1 MPDYIVLRLTPAA
14 ATHPGTFTTYLTGL
28 TVKVYDI
35 SYDNPSGQVAP
46 AMLAVTAA
54 SATPTAVTLTNSSNG
69 FGSVSVGDP
78 ILVQGVGT
86 GYDGVFICVAPTNA
100 GTITY
105 QATGPFTPTPAT
117 GPNKVQPH
125 VIGIAQYIAPT
136 PVPAALTPPPPPPFY
151 TYQPGTGIA
160 QHYDSSGTLL
170 SVATAVILVPPGIPG
185 HASPSIQIEFDRG
198 TQTVLD
204 PNIYYEV
211 ALVSPSTAPT
221 PDQYQTITTLAPAS
235 ISAPASVS
243 AYVTLPAPVSST
255 ATAPLQIPNNGNPPN
270 FDNLLTAITAVLAK
284 DPGPVTLTNVQAA
297 AWITLNPLT
306 LNQCQT
312 IAYEIVYG
320 PQPPLPVPS
329 DPLEAMYTSPP
340 NSGSASDPN
349 QQALSGFQGSL
360 TSYYA
365 QNNATAAQLTNFV
378 FSLVA
383 ALGCELQSTKATSA
397 IVDFPVYPNQN
408 PSAPATNATAS
419 EAEVILTGALGIDI
433 PAQYFY
439 ALTAQLPAQMTAAQ
453 RFAAA
458 TGADQQHNL
467 TQLTNAVNAGW
478 ITVPA
483 MGVAQAARA
492 LSALNV
498 PAASTVTQC
507 PIASIA
513 PIWTDWL
520 AFPTAAWP
528 GLPAVYTY
536 QAGDD
541 LTYFWPV
548 EASAQHAAFLNLVL
562 FTLTQNYTIPA
573 GGGLLKDAII
583 TNFSL
588 SNVGQLAALTPTQW
602 QTFFASLPVPII
614 SGVHT
619 PTAVL
624 PPFTAPGTVAIRVA
638 AFIRYFQSF
647 FGVQSVTANV
657 PTANPAAPPSLTLP
671 ASELIA
677 TTIGTLAFP
686 LTAAQLSGLDTAAGV
701 ASGGDAEAKAWVL
714 QAITAIN
721 NLAKLTTSTVP
732 SSLQFS
738 MMEALYARGFT
749 SSEDVLDLPFADFQQ
764 ALTGTVAYDFAA
776 QIQRNAGALHE
787 FPPTGSQTF
796 IPINP
801 GSLTDCVPPLCLSPL
816 GPIAYL
822 QEMLKVSEGSTCDD
836 PFPAA
841 QTDVQPQNLA
851 AAITPRRGPIGTTL
865 LATRANLETPL
876 PLIDIVNECLE
887 YVASTKS
894 SISHGTVYNTAAD
907 ALAGHTLCVEECC
920 TEQEKDDD
928 AACHDPATLFAALPE
943 YSTPGTP
950 SPSGALVRVKTGGFS
965 NSEVEPAVYNILKA
979 DFSSCCLPYSQ
990 ALDVS
995 RTYLEHFR
1003 SCRFEVMRTFR
1014 KCITEFVL
1022 DPNNPPAGFRS
1033 YLWRYPVR
1041 IDIAIEYLGI
1051 TPEEYVVLF
1060 GGVWPVP
1067 CDAPATN
1074 AKPLTRSTRQLYG
1087 FAAEVEVED
1096 NTWTA
1101 TVVQLPEFLKC
1112 TCLTYCEFLDLWKCG
1127 FVTFSNAGDEAGQF
1141 PDCEPCCLDKLH
1153 LTFPVKGEEEIPL
1166 RKLAVFIRLWHKLK
1180 RLCGGGYSFQQLAD
1194 IYAVLLSINP
1204 TNPDIIRQLAALQ
1217 MLRDQLRLP
1226 LTDEHATAAP
1236 GAAGADRTF
1245 LLSLWTGTGHQWDW
1259 ALQRFIEGIA
1269 HYAACRYG
1277 CERREPEFLK
1287 HLVGNLDCL
1296 SHLAGFDPA
1305 TAKATWHFA
1314 PTHTLRFAEILAK
1327 LYASKFSI
1335 GEAVFLFAGDD
1346 SQYGGYGHEDHG
1358 HAYDDKPEYEKHEH
1372 EYDDKHDHEEH
1383 EHDEREPEHEHKP
1396 SPWQLRRKL
1405 LERHVPREETEDWTW
1420 SRLESALHHEFGL
1433 AGEHPSLQR
1442 QQAMFDC
1449 WERVFDYDRVRKEL
1463 GERAECHLRYFQ
1475 DQTVPVYALTTDDL
1489 EDDRWMVRTGHAG
1502 RWIRSLSHDVRVKDF
1517 AQARPELWAA
1527 DAPAVLVA
1535 GETETGNANLSRFL
1549 GDGCLETG
1557 APRLY
1562 DDLKKLNDGLRERAR
1577 DALVAYLCGVNG
1589 IKKTPKELS
1598 DQLLLDV
1605 ETGLCEKASRIEE
1618 AITAVQ
1624 TFVQRGRIGLE
1635 AGWKTTPQFAHM
1647 WDSRF
1652 ANYHVWQ
1659 ACKRRELYKENL
1671 IDWHELEKATKIES
1685 FRFMD
1690 EELRR
1695 VSLTIA
1701 APGGVDYW
1709 PEHRPPAPGLCLLQE
1724 RDPATMQL
1732 LSPPPLPA
1740 VTREGL
1746 GLLATPERDGR
1757 PSWITTAPGQKT
1769 AASGGTAAPPQSGGP
1784 LPPNLP
1790 FWMEAA
1796 IKLGTRFARVA
1807 AAGYPP
1813 ASTPFEPWKSSRPAG
1828 TKEES
1833 CVECCAECGCRHPAH
1848 VDEYY
1853 FWLVDARHF
1862 DPHDAQRSDKN
1873 TPSAFTFDAQQNAYY
1888 DPGAQESTP
1897 WHDPTKLPNL
1907 LEWPSQPMVRLA
1919 WCRLHNGEFQQRRI
1933 SDHGVAVTSASA
1945 ADISFQGRVGD
1956 SLYFA
1961 IPGALATSGFR
1972 YDLSGDLAHAEENL
1986 TVPTSSP
1993 SSTPVGLLAYPYFV
2007 YFTPGARLFP
2017 WSPYSP
2023 AIAVA
2028 NSLRAHC
2035 RFESALKWYDLF
2047 YDPLTQDNTWAKC
2060 LQDKPSQPSPQPQPT
2075 PAPQLGTAAA
2085 APVVAATPAGT
2096 ATPTVSATPAV
2107 PVAATPAVTVTP
2119 VVPVAATP
2127 AVSVPGVIG
2136 GPVNNAA
2143 TTCCDSTDVSCHV
2156 ARQRSVLLH
2165 YLETLVEWG
2174 DALMRRDSPE
2184 QFQQARVIFDSAR
2197 TILGPRPHKVANPAT
2212 VNPPAATVATFI
2224 PLFAPINPRLM
2235 MLYDRLDDRM
2245 ALIRDC
2251 LDKRRLRQASERHD
2265 AQYWGHDPVRDGW
2278 RSDLNHCCDEADWCH
2293 PHSPYR
2299 FTFLIQKAKE
2309 LANQTRELGGALLA
2323 AFEKGD
2329 AEYLASMRTVHERE
2343 LLVLGRKVREG
2354 EWRDADFQVQ
2364 ALQLTKESDQESRR
2378 YYANLIANG
2387 LISNENGY
2395 VTLTDVALGF
2405 RTLSNASELIGQLLV
2420 LIPEIFTPTLTGV
2433 TTQLPVGTKLQGMF
2447 AAAARILTTLA
2458 DIAGTTASLDLTQ
2471 AGWDRRLQ
2479 DWIHQVQIL
2488 DIQIQQVEMQILGAE
2503 RRRDD
2508 SLRQLNSQQ
2517 RQIEQSTEVMN
2528 FLRDKFTNHAVYL
2541 FLQKNTADLHYRMY
2555 ELALS
2560 AAREAERAF
2569 HFERGHDTRKFVSC
2583 EGWNNLHE
2591 GLLAGER
2598 LQLSLARMEKEYCD
2612 RNRREYELTKHI
2624 SLRLQFPAEFLR
2636 LKLTGRCEIDL
2647 AEWRFDLD
2655 YPGHFMRRIKNAT
2668 ITIPAV
2674 SGPYNGVHC
2683 RLTLLGS
2690 STRVDPLLSLAPAHC
2705 CNTCKSGNGYEACP
2719 HDPRIV
2725 RQYAA
2730 TEAIATS
2737 GGNNDSGLFELNFH
2751 DDRYLPFEF
2760 RGAVSK
2766 WRIELPPDN
2775 NYFDMDTLSDVIVHL
2790 NYTSREGGE
2799 RLRHAA
2805 KEAAEK
2811 RLPGAGWCLFD
2822 VSHDFPDAWELSRTN
2837 NDENQHRDHQ
2847 RGDKRPRHLNLKF
2860 GRHLFPFIPGH
2871 RELRIDKMALLFDTC
2886 EKPDRDCCA
2895 GECACGEDKIRA
2907 CWRVGFKG
2915 HRGECE
2921 ETEICCAASE
2931 DWSDLYYGVVDSWMG
2946 ALARNGDRQEAR
2958 LRFPAEVGELSKV
2971 FLLCRYEVASPCLDK

>member
-1 MPDYIVLRLTPAA
+1 MPYIVLRLIPAA
-14 ATHPGTFTTYLTGL
+14 AIDPGTFATSYLAGL
-28 TVKVYDI
+28 TVKVYD
-35 SYDNPSGQVAP
+35 
-46 AMLAVTAA
+46 
-54 SATPTAVTLTNSSNG
+54 
-69 FGSVSVGDP
+69 VS
-78 ILVQGVGT
+78 
-86 GYDGVFICVAPTNA
+86 FA
-100 GTITY
+100 GTASSPLGP
-105 QATGPFTPTPAT
+105 ATIVQHVTTGITPTPA
-117 GPNKVQPH
+117 
-125 VIGIAQYIAPT
+125 
-136 PVPAALTPPPPPPFY
+136 
-151 TYQPGTGIA
+151 
-160 QHYDSSGTLL
+160 
-170 SVATAVILVPPGIPG
+170 SVATAVIPVPAATPEYV
-185 HASPSIQIEFDRG
+185 SPNIQVAFVRG

-204 PNIYYEV
+204 PTVYYDV
-211 ALVSPSTAPT
+211 PLLTGTLPAN
-221 PDQYQTITTLAPAS
+221 YQDILS
-235 ISAPASVS
+235 SDVS
-243 AYVTLPAPVSST
+243 AYVTLPAPASST
-255 ATAPLQIPNNGNPPN
+255 AAAPLQLPTNGNPP
-270 FDNLLTAITAVLAK
+270 DYDDLLTAVTKVLAK
-284 DPGPVTLTNVQAA
+284 DPGPATLTNAQAA
-297 AWITLNPLT
+297 AWMTLNPLT

-320 PQPPLPVPS
+320 PQPPLPGPPES
-329 DPLEAMYTSPP
+329 LENMYTDPP
-340 NSGSASDPN
+340 NSGAMSDSN
-349 QQALSGFQGSL
+349 QQDLSAFQGSL

-365 QNNATAAQLTNFV
+365 QNNATAALLTNFV
-378 FSLVA
+378 FSLSA
-383 ALGCELQSTKATSA
+383 ALWCELQSKAATSA
-397 IVDFPVYPNQN
+397 ILEFPVNPNAS
-408 PSAPATNATAS
+408 PPPTNATVS
-419 EAEVILTGALGIDI
+419 EAEIILTVTSGNLGIDV

-439 ALTAQLPAQMTAAQ
+439 ALCAQVPAQMTALQ
-453 RFAAA
+453 RYAMAISS
-458 TGADQQHNL
+458 DPQQSL
-467 TQLTNAVNAGW
+467 DQLTDAVSAGW
-478 ITVPA
+478 IT
-483 MGVAQAARA
+483 AQAINPAQAVRA
-492 LSALNV
+492 LGALDV
-498 PAASTVTQC
+498 PAASTVTTC
-507 PIASIA
+507 DITLPSTSSIKQ
-513 PIWTDWL
+513 IWTDWL
-520 AFPTAAWP
+520 AFPSAAWP
-528 GLPAVYTY
+528 GYAALLSKIPGYTY

-541 LTYFWPV
+541 LTDFWPA
-548 EASAQHAAFLNLVL
+548 EANATPAAFLDLVL
-562 FTLTQNYTIPA
+562 CVLTQAYVVDPVSKITLATEIKTNLKVGPTPGLPITTV
-573 GGGLLKDAII
+573 GGPGPC
-583 TNFSL
+583 
-588 SNVGQLAALTPTQW
+588 LANALPSDW
-602 QTFFASLPVPII
+602 QTFFGPPPPPNLILVNLLP
-614 SGVHT
+614 T
-619 PTAVL
+619 
-624 PPFTAPGTVAIRVA
+624 FTLPGTPQVRVA
-638 AFIRYFQSF
+638 AFIRHFQSF

-657 PTANPAAPPSLTLP
+657 PTANPAAPPNLNLP
-671 ASELIA
+671 ASDLIA
-677 TTIGTLAFP
+677 TTIAIGSLAFP
-686 LTAAQLSGLDTAAGV
+686 LTAAQLSGLDADATT
-701 ASGGDAEAKAWVL
+701 ASGGDTQAKAWVL
-714 QAITAIN
+714 QAITTIN
-721 NLAKLTTSTVP
+721 NLATLTKPPIVP
-732 SSLQFS
+732 SDLQFS
-738 MMEALYARGFT
+738 VMEALYARGFT
-749 SSEDVLDLPFADFQQ
+749 RTDDVLDLPSADFQQ

-776 QIQRNAGALHE
+776 QIQGNAGAPHK
-787 FPPTGSQTF
+787 FPPIEPQTF
-796 IPINP
+796 TPINP
-801 GSLTDCVPPLCLSPL
+801 GSLTDCVPPLYLSPL
-816 GPIAYL
+816 GPTAYL

-841 QTDVQPQNLA
+841 HTDVQPQNLA
-851 AAITPRRGPIGTTL
+851 AVIAPRRGPIGTTL
-865 LATRANLETPL
+865 LATRANLQTPL

-887 YVASTKS
+887 YAASTKPNAGN
-894 SISHGTVYNTAAD
+894 HGTVYNTAED
-907 ALAGHTLCVEECC
+907 TLAGHTLCVEECC
-920 TEQEKDDD
+920 TEREKND

-950 SPSGALVRVKTGGFS
+950 SPSGALVRLRAGGFS
-965 NSEVEPAVYNILKA
+965 NSEVEPAGYDILKA

-1022 DPNNPPAGFRS
+1022 DPKNPPAEFKP

-1051 TPEEYVVLF
+1051 TPEEYVAVF
-1060 GGVWPVP
+1060 GGVWPAP

-1074 AKPLTRSTRQLYG
+1074 VKPLIPSTGQLYG
-1087 FAAEVEVED
+1087 FADKVED
-1096 NTWTA
+1096 NTWTE
-1101 TVVQLPEFLKC
+1101 TVVQLPEFLKR
-1112 TCLTYCEFLDLWKCG
+1112 TCVTYCEFLELWKCG
-1127 FVTFSNAGDEAGQF
+1127 FVTFRNASDEAGQF
-1141 PDCEPCCLDKLH
+1141 PDCEPCCLDKLQ
-1153 LTFPVKGEEEIPL
+1153 LKFPVKSEEEIPL
-1166 RKLAVFIRLWHKLK
+1166 GKLAVFIRLWHKLK

-1194 IYAVLLSINP
+1194 ICTVLPLFNGNAA
-1204 TNPDIIRQLAALQ
+1204 NPDFIRQLAAFQ

-1226 LTDEHATAAP
+1226 LTDEHAATAA

-1245 LLSLWTGTGHQWDW
+1245 LLSLWAVTAHQWDW
-1259 ALQRFIEGIA
+1259 ALERFIEGIA

-1287 HLVGNLDCL
+1287 QLAGNLDCL
-1296 SHLAGFDPA
+1296 SRLAGFDPA
-1305 TAKATWHFA
+1305 TSSVTWHAA

-1335 GEAVFLFAGDD
+1335 GEIVFLFAGDD
-1346 SQYGGYGHEDHG
+1346 SQYGGYGHEEHA
-1358 HAYDDKPEYEKHEH
+1358 HAYDDKHEH
-1372 EYDDKHDHEEH
+1372 EKPEHAYDDKYDHDEHDHDHDDH
-1383 EHDEREPEHEHKP
+1383 EHDEREHEQKP

-1463 GERAECHLRYFQ
+1463 GERSECHLRYFQ
-1475 DQTVPVYALTTDDL
+1475 DQTVPVYALTTEDL

-1502 RWIRSLSHDVRVKDF
+1502 RWIRSLSHCFRVKDF
-1517 AQARPELWAA
+1517 AQACPELWAA
-1527 DAPAVLVA
+1527 DDPAALVA

-1562 DDLKKLNDGLRERAR
+1562 GDLKRLNDRLRERGR

-1598 DQLLLDV
+1598 DLLLLDV

-1624 TFVQRGRIGLE
+1624 TFIQRCRIGLE
-1635 AGWKTTPQFAHM
+1635 ASWKITPQFAHM
-1647 WDSRF
+1647 WESRF
-1652 ANYHVWQ
+1652 TSYHVWQ

-1671 IDWHELEKATKIES
+1671 IDWHELEKAKQVES

-1695 VSLTIA
+1695 ISLTIA

-1732 LSPPPLPA
+1732 LSTP
-1740 VTREGL
+1740 REGL

-1757 PSWITTAPGQKT
+1757 PSWLTTESQQKT
-1769 AASGGTAAPPQSGGP
+1769 AASRNAAAGPPIPATPPTSGGP

-1790 FWMEAA
+1790 IWMESA
-1796 IKLGTRFARVA
+1796 IKLGTRFVRVA
-1807 AAGYPP
+1807 AAGYQP

-1828 TKEES
+1828 STEES

-1853 FWLVDARHF
+1853 FWLVDGRHF
-1862 DPHDAQRSDKN
+1862 DPHDAQRSDPN
-1873 TPSAFTFDAQQNAYY
+1873 TPSAYTYDAQQNAYY
-1888 DPGAQESTP
+1888 DPNAQESTP
-1897 WHDPTKLPNL
+1897 WHNPTQLPNL
-1907 LEWPSQPMVRLA
+1907 LEWPSKPMVRLA

-1933 SDHGVAVTSASA
+1933 SDHGIAVTSASG
-1945 ADISFQGRVGD
+1945 ADISFLGRGGD
-1956 SLYFA
+1956 SLYFTVTNA
-1961 IPGALATSGFR
+1961 SAPAGFR
-1972 YDLSGDLAHAEENL
+1972 YDLAEDLADAEDNP
-1986 TVPTSSP
+1986 TVAIPP
-1993 SSTPVGLLAYPYFV
+1993 SSSTSGGLSAYPYFV

-2047 YDPLTQDNTWAKC
+2047 YDPLVQDNTWAKC
-2060 LQDKPSQPSPQPQPT
+2060 PQGEASQPSPQPT

-2085 APVVAATPAGT
+2085 APVVAVAPAGAITPAVTATPVVPATPAI
-2096 ATPTVSATPAV
+2096 S
-2107 PVAATPAVTVTP
+2107 VAATPAVPATP
-2119 VVPVAATP
+2119 AIPVAAAP
-2127 AVSVPGVIG
+2127 AVAVAGATGAPA
-2136 GPVNNAA
+2136 NNAA

-2197 TILGPRPHKVANPAT
+2197 TILGPRPHKVANPAG
-2212 VNPPAATVATFI
+2212 VNPTAATVATFI
-2224 PLFAPINPRLM
+2224 PPFAPINPRLV

-2265 AQYWGHDPVRDGW
+2265 AQYWGRDPVRDGW
-2278 RSDLNHCCDEADWCH
+2278 RSDLSHCCDEEDWCH

-2329 AEYLASMRTVHERE
+2329 AEYLASMRAVHERG
-2343 LLVLGRKVREG
+2343 LLALGRKVREG

-2364 ALQLTKESDQESRR
+2364 ALQKTKESDQASRR

-2387 LISNENGY
+2387 LISNETAY
-2395 VTLTDVALGF
+2395 VKKTGVALHE
-2405 RTLSNASELIGQLLV
+2405 RTASNISEAIAEGLTPIPDMFIG
-2420 LIPEIFTPTLTGV
+2420 TAGV
-2433 TTQLPVGTKLQGMF
+2433 TTQPPMGTKGSDLF
-2447 AAAARILTTLA
+2447 KVIARIMTTLA
-2458 DIAGTTASLDLTQ
+2458 DIASTTASLDLTK

-2488 DIQIQQVEMQILGAE
+2488 DIQIEQVELQILGAE

-2541 FLQKNTADLHYRMY
+2541 FLQKNTADLHCRMY

-2569 HFERGHDTRKFVSC
+2569 HFERGHDTRRFVSC
-2583 EGWNNLHE
+2583 EGWDNLHE

-2598 LQLSLARMEKEYCD
+2598 LQLSLAQMEKEYCD
-2612 RNRREYELTKHI
+2612 RNRREYELSKHI

-2647 AEWRFDLD
+2647 AEWRFDQD

-2683 RLTLLGS
+2683 RLTLLRS

-2705 CNTCKSGNGYEACP
+2705 CNTCKSGNGYEVCP
-2719 HDPRIV
+2719 HDPRVV

-2737 GGNNDSGLFELNFH
+2737 SGQNDSGLFELNFH

-2760 RGAVSK
+2760 HGAAST

-2775 NYFDMDTLSDVIVHL
+2775 NYFDMDTLSDVILHL

-2811 RLPGAGWCLFD
+2811 RLPAAGWCLFD
-2822 VSHDFPDAWELSRTN
+2822 VPHDFPDAWELSRTN
-2837 NDENQHRDHQ
+2837 HDEKQHGDKQ

-2860 GRHLFPFIPGH
+2860 GRDLFPFVPGH

-2895 GECACGEDKIRA
+2895 GECACGEDKIHA

-2921 ETEICCAASE
+2921 ETEICCAAGE
-2931 DWSDLYYGVVDSWMG
+2931 DWSDLYYGVVDARMG
-2946 ALARNGDRQEAR
+2946 ALGRNGDRQEAR
-2958 LRFPAEVGELSKV
+2958 LRFPAEVGELSKL